1 MTRDT
6 LVRWH
11 VWFHWTTDQFEDWLE
26 AMAAQGWHLVKT
38 DRWMHRSHF
47 RREVP
52 KKVRYC
58 VDFPGEVTDE
68 YYTIYRDAGWEM
80 VSSALGWYIWRTEYS
95 GERRPELFNDV
106 EPLIQRNNNLVL
118 VMAMALLAQVGVFV
132 GGPGRWLVST
142 TAGRIVL
149 VPYVLLMVGLAAAAG
164 AALAHNRRLKARKR

>member
-1 MTRDT
+1 RHYAACGAAHGRAAAAGAGDAVRHAAAHGKGRHYPGGGRGGPPQSLRCDRRRAGAVAGGAGAAAGAGGLWRGRVGGVRSSMTRDT

-11 VWFHWTTDQFEDWLE
+11 VWFHWTADRFEDWLE

-47 RREVP
+47 RRGVP

-80 VSSALGWYIWRTEYS
+80 VSSALGWHIWRTEY
-95 GERRPELFNDV
+95 N
-106 EPLIQRNNNLVL
+106 
-118 VMAMALLAQVGVFV
+118 
-132 GGPGRWLVST
+132 
-142 TAGRIVL
+142 
-149 VPYVLLMVGLAAAAG
+149 
-164 AALAHNRRLKARKR
+164 

>member
-1 MTRDT
+1 R
-6 LVRWH
+6 
-11 VWFHWTTDQFEDWLE
+11 
-26 AMAAQGWHLVKT
+26 G
-38 DRWMHRSHF
+38 
-47 RREVP
+47 VP

-80 VSSALGWYIWRTEYS
+80 VCSALGWHIWRTEYS
-95 GERRPELFNDV
+95 GGRRRELFSGV
-106 EPLIQRNNNLVL
+106 EPVFQGNNNLV
-118 VMAMALLAQVGVFV
+118 VGMAVGHLAWVGVFG